1 MDNHIL
7 FFILAGLLIAI
18 LIGYSFWSARRE
30 KSRVFSNTFST
41 RPPST
46 PINSAIQTEIPSS
59 LAPQNSGFQANIQ
72 NDPCIEEQQV
82 QQQVEQDVKNIKIRL
97 SDMQEAGSNS
107 PFSTAPQP
115 NFSYNEQSYA
125 EQLPVEPQVQR
136 EQPTQAVEAQQPIE
150 SVENNLITLYVVAQD
165 GQPQFHGEAIV
176 HHLEALGFQYGQY
189 QIFHRHLD
197 NANSPVLFSAANM
210 MQPGIFDLDNIAQF
224 STVGLVFFMQLPSN
238 GNDLVNLRSM
248 IRSAESFAQ
257 AMNGVVLTDQH
268 QLFDDNARQQYL
280 LRISHN

>member
-18 LIGYSFWSARRE
+18 LIGYSLWSARRE

-46 PINSAIQTEIPSS
+46 PISHSSQTDIPAS
-59 LAPQNSGFQANIQ
+59 LQPQNGAFQATYP
-72 NDPCIEEQQV
+72 NDQAIAEQQV

-97 SDMQEAGSNS
+97 SDVQAPVQT
-107 PFSTAPQP
+107 PFSATPEPAMH
-115 NFSYNEQSYA
+115 YA
-125 EQLPVEPQVQR
+125 ETAYSEPVVAEPAPNI
-136 EQPTQAVEAQQPIE
+136 EQPLNAEPAPAAQPIE
-150 SVENNLITLYVVAQD
+150 NGLITLYVVAQD
-165 GQPQFHGEAIV
+165 GQPPFYGENIV
-176 HHLEALGFQYGQY
+176 QQLEALGFQYGQY

-197 NANSPVLFSAANM
+197 NANSPVLFSVANM
-210 MQPGIFDLDNIAQF
+210 MQPGIFDLDKISQF
-224 STVGLVFFMQLPSN
+224 STVGLVFFMQLPSGS

-248 IRSAESFAQ
+248 IRSVETFAR
-257 AMNGVVLTDQH
+257 AMNGIVLTDQH

-280 LRISHN
+280 LRVSQQ